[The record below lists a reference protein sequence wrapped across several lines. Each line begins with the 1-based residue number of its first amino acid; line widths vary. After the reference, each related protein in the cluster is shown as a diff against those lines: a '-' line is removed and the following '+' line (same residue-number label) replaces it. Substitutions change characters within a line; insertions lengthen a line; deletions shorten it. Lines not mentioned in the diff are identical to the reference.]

1 MQDLILKY
9 IGELVLYGGGSVA
22 IAYGVFTLLGK
33 KWIENKF
40 SESLENHKYLLKQE
54 LEQTK
59 YKINTLFNRV
69 TKIHEKEFE
78 VLPTAWALLME
89 ANSKLSKFTSA
100 LKEYPDLDKMNE
112 DQLNKFLELS
122 FLYDYQKEELKNS
135 SKKLEYYQDKLFYHE
150 LHMAGKAIFDFHDYI
165 QKNRL
170 FLSNDLKNKFKEI
183 DDVMW
188 SAHTSME
195 IGVKEKQSKMQLE
208 AWKKTKNDIEPI
220 KNEIEELVQK
230 RLKLDEAT

>member
-22 IAYGVFTLLGK
+22 IAYGVFSFLGK

-40 SESLENHKYLLKQE
+40 SESFENYKHQQKKE

-59 YKINTLFNRV
+59 YKINTLFNRI

-100 LKEYPDLDKMNE
+100 LKEYPDLDKMNKE
-112 DQLNKFLELS
+112 QLNKFLELS
-122 FLYDYQKEELKNS
+122 FLYDYQKDELIDS
-135 SKKLEYYQDKLFYHE
+135 VKKLEYYQEKLFYHE
-150 LHMAGKAIFDFHDYI
+150 LHQAGKAIFNFHDYI

-170 FLSNDLKNKFKEI
+170 FLSTDLKNKFKEI

>member
-1 MQDLILKY
+1 MQDIIFKY

-40 SESLENHKYLLKQE
+40 SESLENHKHLLKQE

-78 VLPTAWALLME
+78 VLPTSWTLLME

-100 LKEYPDLDKMNE
+100 LKEYPNLDKMNDE
-112 DQLNKFLELS
+112 QLNKFLELS
-122 FLYDYQKEELKNS
+122 FLYDYQKDELKNS
-135 SKKLEYYQDKLFYHE
+135 IKKVDYYSEKVFFHE
-150 LHMAGKAIFDFHDYI
+150 LQQAGKAIFNFHDYI

-170 FLSNDLKNKFKEI
+170 FLSSDLKNKFKEI

>member
-1 MQDLILKY
+1 MQEIILQY

-22 IAYGVFTLLGK
+22 IAYSVFTLLGK

-59 YKINTLFNRV
+59 YKINTLFNRI

-78 VLPTAWALLME
+78 VLPNAWALLME

-100 LKEYPDLDKMNE
+100 LKEYPNLDKMN
-112 DQLNKFLELS
+112 DKQLNSFLEFS
-122 FLYDYQKEELKNS
+122 FLYDYQKDELKNS
-135 SKKLEYYQDKLFYHE
+135 IKKVDYYSEKVFFHE
-150 LHMAGKAIFDFHDYI
+150 LQQAGKAIFDFHDYI

-170 FLSNDLKNKFKEI
+170 FLSSDLKNKFKEI

-188 SAHTSME
+188 SAHISME
-195 IGVKEKQSKMQLE
+195 IGVKEKQSIMQLE
-208 AWKKTKNDIEPI
+208 AWKKTKNEIEPI
-220 KNEIEELVQK
+220 KNEIEDLVQK
-230 RLKLDEAT
+230 RLKLNEA